1 MNDHKIL
8 GKAEKIYN
16 DGEIPLLIG
25 HYAIFNQINKA
36 QNFYPKITI
45 HGLGSCIALI
55 LYDKTNNV
63 GGMSHIL
70 LPRANPHK
78 EFTYPHKY
86 ADLSVQLLVREL
98 IDHGADKKN
107 IKAIIVGGSK
117 IFDLDENIVG
127 LDNATVTREELNKL
141 QIQIVKEDLG
151 GVKGRSVVFDSR
163 DFSVKLKKIGDD
175 SFIKL

>member
-8 GKAEKIYN
+8 GKAEKVYN

-36 QNFYPKITI
+36 QKIYPKITI

-55 LYDKTNNV
+55 LYDKINNV
-63 GGMSHIL
+63 GGMSHVL

-86 ADLSVQLLVREL
+86 ADLSVKYLVREL
-98 IDHGADKKN
+98 KDHGANHKN
-107 IKAIIVGGSK
+107 IKAVLVGGSK

-141 QIQIVKEDLG
+141 QIEIVKEDLG
-151 GVKGRSVVFDSR
+151 GDKGRSIVFDSR
-163 DFSVKLKKIGDD
+163 DFSVKVKKIGEDH
-175 SFIKL
+175 FIKL